1 MGPSPLPKVPLG
13 TAEEKQTYVMFPAIE
28 GTQWGVRAWGV
39 LEWWSAGK
47 PYVIK
52 PNVQVI
58 HGFFHLA
65 LQLISKKLNEVGRGR
80 AGGWRHDYAP
90 QLLYVL
96 LCTRIRFEVL
106 YTTRGTCGNTKD
118 LRSYIPPSL
127 EGDAE
132 AISARLKDS
141 TLG

>member
-1 MGPSPLPKVPLG
+1 M
-13 TAEEKQTYVMFPAIE
+13 
-28 GTQWGVRAWGV
+28 
-39 LEWWSAGK
+39 
-47 PYVIK
+47 IK

-58 HGFFHLA
+58 HGFLHLA
-65 LQLISKKLNEVGRGR
+65 LQTYKQKLNEVGRGR
-80 AGGWRHDYAP
+80 ADGWRHDYAP

-106 YTTRGTCGNTKD
+106 CTTRGLAENTKD
-118 LRSYIPPSL
+118 LRSYIPPYL
-127 EGDAE
+127 ESNAE